1 MNWLRFKQ
9 CLVTLGDLGLVS
21 PLPIIADKPLDLT
34 VPGGAVLLPPLADDA
49 GFGLDGGTISVT
61 GAPTHGPHASQ
72 QARPPTW
79 EAGMAQVDVQ
89 TERGALDAD
98 RRHSWVSSCVQR
110 RKEWLRAIVL
120 VIEPLQNQ

>member
-49 GFGLDGGTISVT
+49 GFGIDGGTISAT
-61 GAPTHGPHASQ
+61 GAPTHEPHAS
-72 QARPPTW
+72 RP
-79 EAGMAQVDVQ
+79 GLQLGKLV
-89 TERGALDAD
+89 
-98 RRHSWVSSCVQR
+98 
-110 RKEWLRAIVL
+110 WLKWMFR
-120 VIEPLQNQ
+120 QNQEL